1 MAWIRVGPFGIC
13 SDGKAMIRKGGTRKI
28 GEVVVAN
35 GEIAH
40 QLVQIRELGCSE
52 PLAPR
57 ATGRRCLPRVPV
69 AMIMRRIRDNDVGSY
84 CQCLVAIDAGYLAG
98 NIVRGVAFH

>member
-1 MAWIRVGPFGIC
+1 MSMAWIRVGPFGIC
-13 SDGKAMIRKGGTRKI
+13 SDGEAMIRKGVTSKI

-35 GEIAH
+35 GELVH
-40 QLVQIRELGCSE
+40 QLVQIRELGSSE

-69 AMIMRRIRDNDVGSY
+69 PMIIRRIRDNDVRSHS
-84 CQCLVAIDAGYLAG
+84 QSLVAIDPAHLA
-98 NIVRGVAFH
+98 